1 MTIATGLAVGPP
13 AGTDLVTQAVS
24 QAMEKAGLKIANSIL
39 LFLTPEFAHDPQP
52 ALLAASKAGNC
63 MQVVGCSAAG
73 IFTDQEWVLDAP
85 AAAAM
90 VFGGDVSLAPTKGPH
105 PGDLILSLAAPS
117 AINTIWMNEP
127 GTRFGGVSGDAT
139 GQGPFKVWSGGKVS
153 NAGRCESIFNGVA
166 GHIAVSQGVRALS
179 APLEITQ
186 VSGYD
191 VISLVQQPALNVLA
205 RELPLE
211 VREMDH
217 IPLHL
222 LMAGITFGE
231 PANAIPEG
239 RFRLTPIISTNM
251 DDRSVT
257 LSSRLSLG
265 ERLFWA
271 VRQPLAAERDMRHTL
286 DRIQSTLSST
296 PAFGLLF
303 PCMGR
308 GPYFYGGIDR
318 DLELVK
324 QRFPDM
330 PLIGFYGNGEIG
342 PLDGQNQ
349 LYQYA
354 AVLGLFTPHV

>member
-63 MQVVGCSAAG
+63 MQIVGCSAARLSIKSSG
-73 IFTDQEWVLDAP
+73 WGPLVGAKLTPSPNTI
-85 AAAAM
+85 AAAA
-90 VFGGDVSLAPTKGPH
+90 G
-105 PGDLILSLAAPS
+105 
-117 AINTIWMNEP
+117 AINTIWLNEP

-296 PAFGLLF
+296 PTFGLLF